1 MQARMLG
8 LKPGFCQVKVPAETL
23 PVCGQGSGVNPP
35 CWHQRFSVAKVQL
48 NDGSQIL
55 FERDDSNVAT
65 DSKKGYRA
73 WKRQDL
79 KLLLEMQQLT
89 VNSSISGLGA
99 GVDVNLVLSRAEKI
113 VRCDVI
119 SVTKLPDTTSQM
131 VAMVPRATEYLQT
144 YTQLLQSDWLF
155 TPATR
160 LSADKDLVSA
170 KAQILRVASVPSFLA
185 NSGSDSMS
193 FSQADGSYA
202 AVPFDEKNN
211 APKFTVDLWLL
222 LRKTPSAV
230 VPIIRSVGKGGSG
243 FALLLT
249 EDGRCQFWLG
259 TGLSSHPVPH
269 PSFSVLN
276 AACDVPQERLLH
288 VVLTFDG
295 LEQII
300 YIDGAAQNS
309 TRPLPFAPNQESA
322 LHIGGECAAN
332 HTLNGGQFLCLVDG
346 ASRSAQFFEG
356 SLDEILIYSSALS
369 PACVRGHARFAQ
381 QRLHALFKV
390 GMSGFNGMCAGNCS
404 LQLSAGL
411 TPNVFGIS
419 PVLGWSGKTVTITGQ
434 GFTLGHDA
442 PVVQIGSRLCSIT
455 SRTDSSVIC
464 SIQAPTDPQET
475 LGLVKVVVV
484 FADLGQSV
492 EPLMFTLT
500 STIISIAPTAGS
512 ILGGTV
518 LTITAAGVTSD
529 VERIKISAG
538 SHHCKVRSSQDNT
551 VQCELDMM
559 QHSVAGTW
567 HVSMQVDGIDAV
579 CSALSGVCEWQ
590 SLSSETPTVETIS
603 PFNVSEGSVLTLTGN
618 NLPLVQPYVRI
629 GTIPCTVTSNSSTK
643 VACVVGPGGGGRHLL
658 TVLYPQGFAT
668 YTSNH
673 GCCPLLPY
681 SFELSGIVPAQGSRY
696 GGQLVTLSGSS
707 FPDGSLRVSIGG
719 KICKLQNRSAT
730 TIILETPEAAE
741 AEQTGVEIHALESLQ
756 TCARYNTTTTC
767 DFSSFGLRACE
778 SALFAALGETSP
790 SDASANVM
798 MLAPPSDSRDA
809 HETFLI
815 DSDPST
821 VWHSKN
827 GENALKI
834 AIDLREARKF
844 SGLTVSMSPPLTCNF
859 WSSSRCVC
867 FVCSPHGLARTPTLQ
882 GWLYIGEDSRQLR
895 KCE

>member
-1 MQARMLG
+1 MQARTLG

-48 NDGSQIL
+48 NDGSHIL
-55 FERDDSNVAT
+55 FERDDSNAAT

-79 KLLLEMQQLT
+79 ELLREMQQLT

-99 GVDVNLVLSRAEKI
+99 GVDANLVYSRAEKI
-113 VRCDVI
+113 LRCDVI
-119 SVTKLPDTTSQM
+119 NVTNLPDTTSQM
-131 VAMVPRATEYLQT
+131 VAVVPRATEYLHT
-144 YTQLLQSDWLF
+144 YAQLLQSDWLF
-155 TPATR
+155 TPAVR
-160 LSADKDLVSA
+160 LSEDKDLVSA

-193 FSQADGSYA
+193 FSQADGSYVA
-202 AVPFDEKNN
+202 IPFDEKNN

-259 TGLSSHPVPH
+259 TGLSRHPVPH
-269 PSFSVLN
+269 PTFSVLD
-276 AACDVPQERLLH
+276 AACDVPQERLH
-288 VVLTFDG
+288 IALTFDG

-300 YIDGAAQNS
+300 YIDGAARNS
-309 TRPLPFAPNQESA
+309 TRPLPFAPNKESA
-322 LHIGGECAAN
+322 LHIGGECAPD
-332 HTLNGGQFLCLVDG
+332 GGQFLCPVDG
-346 ASRSAQFFEG
+346 VNRSAHFFEG
-356 SLDEILIYSSALS
+356 YLDEILIYSSALS
-369 PACVRGHARFAQ
+369 AACVRGHAHFAEQ
-381 QRLHALFKV
+381 TLHALFKV
-390 GMSGFNGMCAGNCS
+390 GMSGFNGICVGNCS
-404 LQLSAGL
+404 LKLSAGL
-411 TPNVFGIS
+411 TPKVFGIS
-419 PVLGWSGKTVTITGQ
+419 PVLGWAGTIVTITGQ

-442 PVVQIGSRLCSIT
+442 LLVKIGARLCSIT

-464 SIQAPTDPQET
+464 SIQATTDPQET
-475 LGLVKVVVV
+475 LGLVKVVVDV
-484 FADLGQSV
+484 SDLGQSV
-492 EPLMFTLT
+492 EPIMFTLT
-500 STIISIAPTAGS
+500 STIMSIAPTAGS

-518 LTITAAGVTSD
+518 LTITAAGVTSN
-529 VERIKISAG
+529 VGRIKVSVG
-538 SHHCKVRSSQDNT
+538 SRQCTVRSSQDHI

-559 QHSVAGTW
+559 RQSVAGTW
-567 HVSMQVDGIDAV
+567 HVNMQVDGIDAV
-579 CSALSGVCEWQ
+579 CSAQSGVCEWQ

-603 PFNVSEGSVLTLTGN
+603 PFTVSEGSVLTLTGN
-618 NLPLVQPYVRI
+618 NLPLVQPHVRI
-629 GTIPCTVTSNSSTK
+629 GTIPCTVTSHNATE

-668 YTSNH
+668 HTNH

-681 SFELSGIVPAQGSRY
+681 SFELSGILPAQGSRY

-707 FPDGSLRVSIGG
+707 FPDRLLMVSIGG

-730 TIILETPEAAE
+730 TIILETPELAQ
-741 AEQTGVEIHALESLQ
+741 AEQTGVESHALESLQ
-756 TCARYNTTTTC
+756 KCARYNTTTTC

-798 MLAPPSDSRDA
+798 MLAPPSDSLDA
-809 HETFLI
+809 LETFLI

-834 AIDLREARKF
+834 AIDLKDSRNF
-844 SGLTVSMSPPLTCNF
+844 SGLSVSVSPRL
-859 WSSSRCVC
+859 S
-867 FVCSPHGLARTPTLQ
+867 
-882 GWLYIGEDSRQLR
+882 
-895 KCE
+895 